1 MRTRSIRVHELEGS
15 IPPKPL
21 FDGQGAEKRGDMSN
35 AYEKIQLKLREEM
48 TDLEKLIAD
57 FGGHSPADRKRRE
70 SSAGELAALEAR
82 VTELEGLLRVYGEFH
97 QNVAETVEMNE
108 SHWKHHLHADLEIL
122 RLGLEALSHEQTGN
136 GSGGTDE

>member
-1 MRTRSIRVHELEGS
+1 LTAYGETVSHMRTRSIRVHELEGS

-21 FDGQGAEKRGDMSN
+21 FDGQGAEKRGDMSAIRN
-35 AYEKIQLKLREEM
+35 VINQAML
-48 TDLEKLIAD
+48 
-57 FGGHSPADRKRRE
+57 PADRHRIMTEAARE
-70 SSAGELAALEAR
+70 ELAALEAR
-82 VTELEGLLRVYGEFH
+82 NAELEGLLRVYGEFH

-108 SHWKHHLHADLEIL
+108 SHWRHHLHADLEIL